1 MTMENATS
9 SSHSEEQ
16 LRMKKMAMDRW
27 LSVPEREAS
36 VAGITDEQL
45 LFELAMTAGHN
56 GLTDAHIA
64 RIAADRVQSP
74 DYLLTIAM
82 CAYDYEASE
91 AAVACLDDDCLLI
104 RILSE
109 LEQHTEKWAL
119 DRENGDNITRLEQE
133 LKIDVSD
140 KIREVS
146 LLVEPALMDPGD
158 HLLGISAKEN
168 YIRRLAE
175 NPEVLLTYVQ
185 REKDG
190 LSLAMTA
197 DVTMDR
203 CVLEHIAS
211 CEGDSWIQA
220 ARKQALSK
228 LEVMETH
235 PEEHIGG
242 TE

>member
-1 MTMENATS
+1 MTMENATF
-9 SSHSEEQ
+9 SSHSEDQ
-16 LRMKKMAMDRW
+16 LRMKERTMDKW
-27 LSVPEREAS
+27 LSVSEREAS
-36 VAGITDEQL
+36 VSGITDEQL
-45 LFELAMTAGHN
+45 LFELAMTTGHN

-64 RIAADRVQSP
+64 RLAAGRVQSP
-74 DYLLTIAM
+74 DHLLTIAM
-82 CAYDYEASE
+82 CAFDYEASE
-91 AAVACLDDDCLLI
+91 AAVARLDDDHLLI

-109 LEQHTEKWAL
+109 LELHTEKWAL

-140 KIREVS
+140 KISDVF

-235 PEEHIGG
+235 SEDHMGG